1 MSSSKS
7 RIGSGKVYL
16 VGAGPGDLGLV
27 TLRAKEC
34 IENADVIVYDHL
46 ANPETLGWA
55 RDDAEIID
63 AGKTPGE
70 SRISQNEINELL
82 IEKAREG
89 KQVVRLKGGDP
100 FVFGRGAEEAQ
111 VIADA
116 GIPFE
121 IVPGI
126 TSSIAGPAYAGIPI
140 THRAHNSHV
149 TFFTGHED
157 PAKMKSAID
166 YAALA
171 KLGGTQVMLMGVER
185 LGPITSEMMKHG
197 VRSDLPVALIRWATT
212 GQQETLTGTLAD
224 IAQKAVA
231 NDFAAPAVAVFGEV
245 VALRD
250 KLNWYETRPLLG
262 KRIVVTRTRKQ
273 ASVLSGKL
281 RALGAHVIELPTIRI
296 EPPSDLREFAELVQD
311 AHIYDW
317 IVFTSANG
325 VDGFFDIFFKLYD
338 DAREIGGAR
347 IAAIGPATAQ
357 RVKDFHLHVDLQPK
371 EFVAEEIVR
380 EFKKQGSVE
389 NLKILLVRAEKARDV
404 LPKGLS
410 ALGAIVDEAFAYRTV
425 PETRD
430 ISGARRQLAKDGAD
444 LITFTSSSTVE
455 NFLALGHTVAER
467 NASCQHRSNHVA
479 DCARPWFEDRRRSS
493 ATRYRRSG
501 GRDRRILCRESC
513 RKVKRGKSPR
523 SNTALRRATFF
534 NFRNILTFNCRLVYG
549 LNRNLVR
556 PRFALAFALRR
567 CFCEGVSKARKR
579 RTSSRMPSASSL
591 FFNRFSARSTGSPLR
606 TITSGI
612 INHS

>member
-1 MSSSKS
+1 MSK
-7 RIGSGKVYL
+7 SGKVYL
-16 VGAGPGDLGLV
+16 VGAGPGDLGLI

-34 IENADVIVYDHL
+34 IENADAIVYDHL
-46 ANPETLGWA
+46 ANPEALGWA
-55 RDDAEIID
+55 RDDAEIVYV
-63 AGKTPGE
+63 GKTSGG
-70 SRISQNEINELL
+70 SHVSQDEINALL
-82 IEKAREG
+82 VEKARDG

-157 PAKMKSAID
+157 PAKTESAID

-185 LGPITSEMMKHG
+185 LGSIANEMMKHG
-197 VRSDLPVALIRWATT
+197 VRGDLPVALVRWATT
-212 GQQETLTGTLAD
+212 GRQETLTGTLQD
-224 IAQKAVA
+224 IAQKAA
-231 NDFAAPAVAVFGEV
+231 ASGFEAPAVAVFGEV

-250 KLNWYETRPLLG
+250 KLNWYEKRPLLG

-273 ASVLSGKL
+273 ASVLSSKL
-281 RALGAHVIELPTIRI
+281 RTLGAHVIELPTIRI

-325 VDGFFDIFFKLYD
+325 VEAFFNIFFKLYD
-338 DAREIGGAR
+338 DTREIGGAR

-357 RVKDFHLHVDLQPK
+357 RVNDFHLHVDLQPE
-371 EFVAEEIVR
+371 EFVAENVAR
-380 EFKKQGSVE
+380 EFKNQGSIE

-404 LPKGLS
+404 LPKELS
-410 ALGAIVDEAFAYRTV
+410 ALGAILDEGFAYRTV

-430 ISGARRQLAKDGAD
+430 TTGAREQLAKDGAD
-444 LITFTSSSTVE
+444 LITFTSSSTVQ
-455 NFLALGHTVAER
+455 NFLALGLPWPKGMRVA
-467 NASCQHRSNHVA
+467 SIG
-479 DCARPWFEDRRRSS
+479 P
-493 ATRYRRSG
+493 
-501 GRDRRILCRESC
+501 
-513 RKVKRGKSPR
+513 
-523 SNTALRRATFF
+523 
-534 NFRNILTFNCRLVYG
+534 
-549 LNRNLVR
+549 
-556 PRFALAFALRR
+556 
-567 CFCEGVSKARKR
+567 
-579 RTSSRMPSASSL
+579 
-591 FFNRFSARSTGSPLR
+591 
-606 TITSGI
+606 ITSQTARDNGLKI
-612 INHS
+612 DVEAKRHDIDGLVQAIKEFFAKS